1 MCQGYSTKQKP
12 CVSLRG
18 KGELIE
24 FSGKA
29 YQGWK
34 TLMRYGDGAKGE
46 GNLQAAL
53 NWLRVIWFIWGTCS
67 GFRREQGK
75 IYSRTLLVFM
85 DNNLLPEREQ
95 RNTFGFT

>member
-1 MCQGYSTKQKP
+1 MCQGYSTKQKL

-34 TLMRYGDGAKGE
+34 TLMRYGDRDKGE
-46 GNLQAAL
+46 GNLLVAL
-53 NWLRVIWFIWGTCS
+53 SWLRV
-67 GFRREQGK
+67 
-75 IYSRTLLVFM
+75 
-85 DNNLLPEREQ
+85 
-95 RNTFGFT
+95 